1 MVKSMKDPESL
12 WLMRKQFAIQSAA
25 NMFLTYMCCLHGRAP
40 SRFQFS
46 RKTGGMYM
54 SEILPGAQI
63 VSAFDHAPNANR
75 TATAAGTPI
84 ITSSEAVPFR
94 LTPNMQHF
102 ITKTGVEGTV
112 TAVLTALSKSLTG
125 PEFDLSGILTIFLR
139 DEVST
144 PSFLTKRT
152 RLIYSGGILAQRLQ
166 TRKQT
171 RRHSQRYSCIH
182 KRGQIHQ
189 ACRDNRFPRRE
200 QG

>member
-1 MVKSMKDPESL
+1 
-12 WLMRKQFAIQSAA
+12 
-25 NMFLTYMCCLHGRAP
+25 
-40 SRFQFS
+40 
-46 RKTGGMYM
+46 M

-63 VSAFDHAPNANR
+63 VSTFDHAPNANR

-139 DEVST
+139 DEVRIFS
-144 PSFLTKRT
+144 
-152 RLIYSGGILAQRLQ
+152 IQQ
-166 TRKQT
+166 
-171 RRHSQRYSCIH
+171 
-182 KRGQIHQ
+182 
-189 ACRDNRFPRRE
+189 E
-200 QG
+200 

>member
-1 MVKSMKDPESL
+1 MKDPESL

-63 VSAFDHAPNANR
+63 VSTFDHAPNANR

-139 DEVST
+139 DEVGT
-144 PSFLTKRT
+144 LPDTAGEMLM
-152 RLIYSGGILAQRLQ
+152 YSGRLLAQCLQ
-166 TRKQT
+166 TREQT
-171 RRHSQRYSCIH
+171 RYGKRYTRIH
-182 KRGQIHQ
+182 KCGQVHSTG
-189 ACRDNRFPRRE
+189 RDDRFPRRE

>member
-1 MVKSMKDPESL
+1 
-12 WLMRKQFAIQSAA
+12 
-25 NMFLTYMCCLHGRAP
+25 
-40 SRFQFS
+40 
-46 RKTGGMYM
+46 MYM

-63 VSAFDHAPNANR
+63 VSIFDHASSSIANR

-139 DEVST
+139 DEVSH
-144 PSFLTKRT
+144 SVE
-152 RLIYSGGILAQRLQ
+152 QRES
-166 TRKQT
+166 R
-171 RRHSQRYSCIH
+171 
-182 KRGQIHQ
+182 
-189 ACRDNRFPRRE
+189 
-200 QG
+200 

>member
-63 VSAFDHAPNANR
+63 VSTFDHAPNANR

-139 DEVST
+139 DEVRALNNKRSNADTIRSSSGSACTNQRTDPIRQTLHSYT
-144 PSFLTKRT
+144 PVWTSSFDGPKQSVSSART
-152 RLIYSGGILAQRLQ
+152 RI
-166 TRKQT
+166 
-171 RRHSQRYSCIH
+171 
-182 KRGQIHQ
+182 
-189 ACRDNRFPRRE
+189 E
-200 QG
+200 

>member
-1 MVKSMKDPESL
+1 MKDPESL

-54 SEILPGAQI
+54 SEILPGAEL
-63 VSAFDHAPNANR
+63 VSTFNHAPNANR

-139 DEVST
+139 DEVSHSAYNGSSADMLR
-144 PSFLTKRT
+144 SFSGSAYTNRRTGPTRQTLHSYTQVWTSSSGVPRRLVSSART
-152 RLIYSGGILAQRLQ
+152 RIG
-166 TRKQT
+166 
-171 RRHSQRYSCIH
+171 
-182 KRGQIHQ
+182 
-189 ACRDNRFPRRE
+189 
-200 QG
+200 